1 MEQERSSTRTA
12 RAAGVQRG
20 GSRPLLSIY
29 STRLPYMAGARQQLT
44 RRELQVRIN
53 RRPAPPCYLTIA
65 HTAIYGRNAAATRTA
80 RAADANGG
88 GPLSLRGY
96 NYTVAHTSTSGRSA
110 SAAHTA
116 RAAGVYSG
124 EARASLLSIYSTRL
138 PYMAGGRQPQ
148 LARRELQV
156 QTERRL
162 APH

>member
-29 STRLPYMAGARQQLT
+29 STRLPYMAG
-44 RRELQVRIN
+44 
-53 RRPAPPCYLTIA
+53 
-65 HTAIYGRNAAATRTA
+65 
-80 RAADANGG
+80 
-88 GPLSLRGY
+88 
-96 NYTVAHTSTSGRSA
+96 
-110 SAAHTA
+110 
-116 RAAGVYSG
+116 
-124 EARASLLSIYSTRL
+124 
-138 PYMAGGRQPQ
+138 GRQPQ